1 MATGGNGN
9 RTNNGANKRPRFK
22 FKPHLVE
29 PTHSPALPYIR
40 YYLDLPKN
48 GINTPWQK
56 VRTFTWGY
64 NLILRAGG
72 KARAAKIIDAGGQTR
87 GPYFPRFYDWDV
99 VYTDFEWLKEIA
111 NRPGDYIFCYGWPT
125 WGRYG
130 KIRRWQNERSHK
142 LPALLPKDVVYNK
155 HPYKKIIEEKLK
167 KTWGTKVKTIAR
179 RTLGPSE
186 SIFVLDIDG
195 SDLSPIDVKRK
206 LPEPFRNSDCLVQYT
221 ASQGIK
227 KGYHFRLWYRIAPE
241 AIGSVITLRDLRW
254 IARQLKSIIPAIDL
268 NIYKPA
274 HPISISAPVDNRVF
288 YDKGQEPVLQ
298 RAFILPGEERVAIID
313 TTPKPVPG
321 PAWYWPKEMKGVT
334 RDPKKGKCWLYFG
347 THILPVSTLYYEG
360 MEEQRKEQMER
371 DMRTMCVHILPNQDR
386 RRKWDEIPEDEQL
399 NLMLEAAKRRIG
411 VKGHHAQILRYCVLL
426 AKKGYDQYEIEQK
439 LYDVLSE
446 CDRMDKSEGEFRAKY
461 FNGRYIR
468 NMARWCWTRI
478 GRRLHPDKE
487 PSYNVPPARIR
498 WKQMEGYRGY

>member
-1 MATGGNGN
+1 M
-9 RTNNGANKRPRFK
+9 
-22 FKPHLVE
+22 
-29 PTHSPALPYIR
+29 
-40 YYLDLPKN
+40 
-48 GINTPWQK
+48 
-56 VRTFTWGY
+56 
-64 NLILRAGG
+64 
-72 KARAAKIIDAGGQTR
+72 
-87 GPYFPRFYDWDV
+87 
-99 VYTDFEWLKEIA
+99 
-111 NRPGDYIFCYGWPT
+111 
-125 WGRYG
+125 
-130 KIRRWQNERSHK
+130 
-142 LPALLPKDVVYNK
+142 
-155 HPYKKIIEEKLK
+155 
-167 KTWGTKVKTIAR
+167 
-179 RTLGPSE
+179 
-186 SIFVLDIDG
+186 
-195 SDLSPIDVKRK
+195 
-206 LPEPFRNSDCLVQYT
+206 
-221 ASQGIK
+221 
-227 KGYHFRLWYRIAPE
+227 
-241 AIGSVITLRDLRW
+241 GSVITLRDLRW

-334 RDPKKGKCWLYFG
+334 RDPEKGKCWLYFG

-360 MEEQRKEQMER
+360 MEGQRKEQMEQ
-371 DMRTMCVHILPNQDR
+371 DMRTMCVHILPDQDKR
-386 RRKWDEIPEDEQL
+386 REWNEIPEDEQL

-411 VKGHHAQILRYCVLL
+411 VEGHHAQILRYCVLL

-446 CDRMDKSEGEFRAKY
+446 CDRMNKSEGEFRAKY

-487 PSYNVPPARIR
+487 PNYDMPPARIR